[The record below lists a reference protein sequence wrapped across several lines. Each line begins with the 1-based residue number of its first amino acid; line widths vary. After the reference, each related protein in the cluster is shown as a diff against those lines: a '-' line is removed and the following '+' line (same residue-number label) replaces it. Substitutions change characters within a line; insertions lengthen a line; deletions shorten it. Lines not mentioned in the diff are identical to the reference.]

1 MKTIKYMLREI
12 LIYLH
17 LDLTKNLKYD
27 RLTKTIMRRYL
38 KENDNCIDAGCH
50 KGDVLHLMLKLS
62 PGGKHYA
69 FEPVPYLFR
78 ALLRKYHRRAQ
89 IFPYALSDT
98 NGETVFQ
105 LVKNAPAYSGIR
117 KRRYDI
123 ENPVI
128 EEITVAMKT
137 LDSVL
142 SADESIQFMKIDV
155 EGGEFGVLRGA
166 RNLLIQHK
174 PLVLFECGKGASDYY
189 GTKAAELFTFMT
201 TEVGLEMY
209 TLEAYIRGQA
219 PMNATTFE
227 RYFETNEEYYFVAA
241 NRKI

>member
-12 LIYLH
+12 LIFLH
-17 LDLTKNLKYD
+17 LDFTKNLKYD

-50 KGDVLHLMLKLS
+50 KGDVLHLMLTLS

-78 ALLRKYHRRAQ
+78 ALLRKYHLKAQ

-98 NGETVFQ
+98 NGETIFQ

-117 KRRYDI
+117 KRLYDI
-123 ENPVI
+123 ENPDI

-142 SADESIQFMKIDV
+142 SADEPIHFMKIDV

-166 RNLLIQHK
+166 RNLLIKQK

-189 GTKAAELFTFMT
+189 GTRAVELFDFLTK
-201 TEVGLEMY
+201 EVGLEMY
-209 TLEAYIRGQA
+209 TLQSFIRGQA
-219 PMNATTFE
+219 SMNSATFE
-227 RYFETNEEYYFVAA
+227 RYFETNEEYYFVAS
-241 NRKI
+241 NRRI